1 MGSLKYMQKY
11 SEPQIFIVNNGDI
24 ANKLSESYNI
34 EIGNLGI
41 NKVVDFGEYVRTRYV
56 NLEYKTVDNL
66 HEYSVIIID
75 LQNENET
82 RNYINNK
89 KEVENAEYLFELN
102 YPKQIFN
109 PTSLVLHFMKNNMR
123 VPSLKIIFAGSAYTE
138 TYDLV
143 KVLNQQQYSHPE
155 KHVYNVYEV
164 IQSNVISK
172 YGKKIISVN
181 HKLSNL
187 IMKYTSEYKAIFH
200 LPYVWDSDSQKSIID
215 PNFIPLLKNQDDE
228 VISYIGYSKN
238 SGYELLLPVCDK
250 KDELID
256 ELLTS
261 YLPEILPEIFPES
274 KEFEWIK
281 DKEFM
286 HKEIFEIEEKKKD
299 AKAAYESRIQLLNSK
314 IDEIN
319 QQYKFL
325 NDLLTATGEE
335 LVQAIC
341 KYFDWLGYTEVKAID
356 GSEDVLRED
365 IQIIDNEKMYI
376 IEVKGIGGTSTD
388 SECAQVAKHRRKR
401 EKEYPDKTIIPIY
414 IVNHQRYKSPALR
427 QNPPF
432 SKDQIDYALSDERG
446 LLTTWQLYK
455 QYRLIEDKIF
465 TKEETR
471 DALYEYGV
479 ISLIPRNLKYIGTY
493 SEYFKKPKAGILI
506 LNKTKIKVGDEVYA
520 KKDERWIYT
529 KINSIRVNDIDVEY
543 AESGEVGLV
552 TDIELENGY
561 EIFKRD
567 IEDKSSNGEFK

>member
-1 MGSLKYMQKY
+1 
-11 SEPQIFIVNNGDI
+11 
-24 ANKLSESYNI
+24 
-34 EIGNLGI
+34 
-41 NKVVDFGEYVRTRYV
+41 
-56 NLEYKTVDNL
+56 
-66 HEYSVIIID
+66 
-75 LQNENET
+75 
-82 RNYINNK
+82 
-89 KEVENAEYLFELN
+89 
-102 YPKQIFN
+102 
-109 PTSLVLHFMKNNMR
+109 
-123 VPSLKIIFAGSAYTE
+123 
-138 TYDLV
+138 
-143 KVLNQQQYSHPE
+143 
-155 KHVYNVYEV
+155 
-164 IQSNVISK
+164 
-172 YGKKIISVN
+172 
-181 HKLSNL
+181 
-187 IMKYTSEYKAIFH
+187 MKYTSEYKVIFH
-200 LPYVWDSDSQKSIID
+200 LPYIWDSASQKSIRD
-215 PNFIPLLKNQDDE
+215 PEFIPLLKNQDDE

-281 DKEFM
+281 DKEFL
-286 HKEIFEIEEKKKD
+286 HKEVFEIEEKKRVVQED
-299 AKAAYESRIQLLNSK
+299 YESKIQLLNNQ
-314 IDEIN
+314 IDKIN
-319 QQYKFL
+319 QHYKFF
-325 NDLLTATGEE
+325 NDLLTETGEE

-341 KYFDWLGYTEVKAID
+341 KYFEWLGFTEIKAID

-365 IQIIDNEKMYI
+365 LQIIDNNKMYI

-388 SECAQVAKHRRKR
+388 AECAQVAKHRRKR
-401 EKEYPDKTIIPIY
+401 EKEHPDKIIFPIY
-414 IVNHQRYKSPALR
+414 IVNHQRYKHPVLR
-427 QNPPF
+427 QNLPF

-455 QYRLIEDKIF
+455 QYKLIEDKIF

-471 DALYEYGV
+471 NALCEHGV

-493 SEYFKKPKAGILI
+493 SEYFKKPNAGILI
-506 LNKTKIKVGDEVYA
+506 LNNTKIKVGNEVYA

-567 IEDKSSNGEFK
+567 IEDKGSNGEFK

>member
-1 MGSLKYMQKY
+1 MEKY

-24 ANKLSESYNI
+24 VNKLSESYNI
-34 EIGNLGI
+34 GIGNLGI
-41 NKVVDFGEYVRTRYV
+41 NKIVDFGEYAEKRYV

-82 RNYINNK
+82 RNFINNK
-89 KEVENAEYLFELN
+89 KEVENENYLFELT
-102 YPKQIFN
+102 YPKRIFN

-123 VPSLKIIFAGSAYTE
+123 VPSLKIIFAGHAYTE

-143 KVLNQQQYSHPE
+143 EVLNQQQYSHPE
-155 KHVYNVYEV
+155 KHIYNVYEV
-164 IQSNVISK
+164 IQASVISK
-172 YGKKIISVN
+172 YGKKIISAN

-200 LPYVWDSDSQKSIID
+200 LPYVWDGDSKKSIRN

-228 VISYIGYSKN
+228 VISYIGYSES

-256 ELLTS
+256 ELLSS

-274 KEFEWIK
+274 KDFEWIK
-281 DKEFM
+281 DKDFL
-286 HKEIFEIEEKKKD
+286 HKEVFEIEEEKKVVQED
-299 AKAAYESRIQLLNSK
+299 YESKIQLLNNQ

-319 QQYKFL
+319 QHYKFL
-325 NDLLTATGEE
+325 NDLLTETGEE

-341 KYFDWLGYTEVKAID
+341 KYFDWLGFTEVKAID
-356 GSEDVLRED
+356 GSEDVFRED
-365 IQIIDNEKMYI
+365 LQIIDNDKMYI

-388 SECAQVAKHRRKR
+388 AECAQVAKHRRRR
-401 EKEYPDKTIIPIY
+401 EKEYPDKIIFPIY
-414 IVNHQRYKSPALR
+414 IVNHQWYKRPDLR

-455 QYRLIEDKIF
+455 QYKLIEDKIF

-471 DALYEYGV
+471 NALCEYGI
-479 ISLIPRNLKYIGTY
+479 ISLIPRRLKYIGTY

-506 LNKTKIKVGDEVYA
+506 LNNTKIKVGDEVYA
-520 KKDERWIYT
+520 KKDELWICT
-529 KINSIRVNDIDVEY
+529 KINSIQVNNVDVEY

-561 EIFKRD
+561 EIFKND
-567 IEDKSSNGEFK
+567 IEDKSSNGEFKW